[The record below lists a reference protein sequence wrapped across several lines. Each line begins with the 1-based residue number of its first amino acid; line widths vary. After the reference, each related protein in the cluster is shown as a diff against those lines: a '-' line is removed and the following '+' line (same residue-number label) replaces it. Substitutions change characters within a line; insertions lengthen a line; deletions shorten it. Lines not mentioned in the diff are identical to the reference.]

1 MDEFIQT
8 LTEEQKQALLKALS
22 GGSFEPEVPAEFTT
36 HPPFIDGSRWQHE
49 EPISEAVDGP
59 QQQESKSKPT
69 AEDFTMRKDTGSTLD
84 KTRRREAVKARAN
97 TWTDTGEHKD
107 ISTPEATRTPRN
119 RPTPKKKDVTCHICG
134 KKSKVNASLVY
145 GEFYRCDRC
154 TG

>member
-1 MDEFIQT
+1 MSMNDFIQT
-8 LTEEQKQALLKALS
+8 LSDEQRAALLKALT
-22 GGSFEPEVPAEFTT
+22 GDDFKPEVE
-36 HPPFIDGSRWQHE
+36 SRWQHE

-134 KKSKVNASLVY
+134 KKYKVNASLVY

>member
-1 MDEFIQT
+1 MSMDDFIQT
-8 LTEEQKQALLKALS
+8 LSDEQRAALLKALT
-22 GGSFEPEVPAEFTT
+22 GDDFKPEVE
-36 HPPFIDGSRWQHE
+36 SRWQHE

-107 ISTPEATRTPRN
+107 ISTPEAARTPRN
-119 RPTPKKKDVTCHICG
+119 RPAPKKKDVTCHVCG
-134 KKSKVNASLVY
+134 KKDKVNASLVY